1 LFSNSVVFK
10 GMKLGLAGC
19 NKRSKCDIKYDTKTV
34 SYLSH
39 LSIIICHKVVMKA
52 SKTVLGNVLGK
63 VR

>member
-1 LFSNSVVFK
+1 M

-39 LSIIICHKVVMKA
+39 LSIRISHRVIMKA
-52 SKTVLGNVLGK
+52 SNTVLANVLGK